1 MSKDNGFKNILS
13 LIDNFIINFE
23 ESNDYCDKYI
33 SDIKSSKDLIK
44 SKTIVNL
51 IFNLYRVIYTFLRLK
66 NLDKPCII
74 GVVFFI
80 ILISEHIIVLS
91 ITSAIVN
98 KYDFKDYYYFEY
110 CSTTYDQN
118 KIIEDQSFKEEE
130 KNSNYIRKLDIG
142 IISLNAISSG
152 IMLFLGWMLIK
163 SDCDAYNCFEEDYLL
178 DWTSISDCVG
188 NSDLR
193 YKFNR
198 LTEQNDYL
206 RNNLKY
212 LKDEIKDLKRQKDL
226 EENNFNS
233 ERIKLKDEILVINRR
248 NYKNFQNEKTFS
260 DLKES
265 NDNLEKEIE
274 DLKHSKQMMSKDL
287 EKMKNK
293 LIHENTKIKQLNVIQ
308 FYANKKIMSRDYNK
322 SNYIQ
327 NIFLKELKEIKN
339 DYGLNI
345 DSDKFKEICL
355 YYIKSKLIENL
366 TDLKNKN
373 IFSNQL

>member
-33 SDIKSSKDLIK
+33 SDIKSSKGLIK

-66 NLDKPCII
+66 NLDKPCILGI
-74 GVVFFI
+74 IFFI
-80 ILISEHIIVLS
+80 ILASEHIIVLS

-110 CSTTYDQN
+110 CFTTYDQN

-212 LKDEIKDLKRQKDL
+212 LKDEIKDLKRQKR
-226 EENNFNS
+226 FG
-233 ERIKLKDEILVINRR
+233 RK
-248 NYKNFQNEKTFS
+248 
-260 DLKES
+260 
-265 NDNLEKEIE
+265 
-274 DLKHSKQMMSKDL
+274 
-287 EKMKNK
+287 
-293 LIHENTKIKQLNVIQ
+293 
-308 FYANKKIMSRDYNK
+308 
-322 SNYIQ
+322 
-327 NIFLKELKEIKN
+327 
-339 DYGLNI
+339 
-345 DSDKFKEICL
+345 
-355 YYIKSKLIENL
+355 
-366 TDLKNKN
+366 
-373 IFSNQL
+373 